1 MFSACRRLVAVAA
14 GLLAAGWVAAAE
26 PPAAAAAS
34 AAAAKGPFAVVG
46 TTVITGQEFQTRLA
60 VAMRNKYYH
69 AKPPEGEY
77 AKFQREVGED
87 LVNRVLLLAEARKR
101 GIQPDREKINATVAG
116 YDAQYKDAASWKT
129 NREKMLAQVVPQLE
143 NESLLDR
150 LGKAVRDVPMP
161 TDAVARAFYEKNKE
175 LFVEPEQ
182 VKISVILLKV
192 EPSSKQA
199 VWDSAMAE
207 AKALHK
213 RLQGGASFEEAAK
226 LHSGDISAMRGGQ
239 MEYIHRGMLPEAV
252 QLAVDKLQAKQMS
265 EPVQLL
271 EGVAI
276 LRLDDRKVAQQ
287 RDFEAVKERAA
298 SLWQREE
305 GEQRW
310 KRLIAELR
318 KATPVRIDE
327 SHYQPQRGGPERPR
341 SS

>member
-1 MFSACRRLVAVAA
+1 MSSARRHLAALAA
-14 GLLAAGWVAAAE
+14 GLLTAGWVAAAE
-26 PPAAAAAS
+26 PAAAATAS
-34 AAAAKGPFAVVG
+34 APAAMGPFAVVG
-46 TTVITGQEFQTRLA
+46 STVISVQEYQTRLA

-77 AKFQREVGED
+77 SKFQREVGEEM
-87 LVNRVLLLAEARKR
+87 VNRVLLLAEAHKR
-101 GIQPDREKINATVAG
+101 GIQPDREKINATIAG
-116 YDAQYKDAASWKT
+116 YDKQYKDSANWKT
-129 NREKMLAQVVPQLE
+129 SREKMLGQVVPQLE

-150 LGKAVRDVPMP
+150 LGKMVRDVPAP
-161 TDAVARAFYEKNKE
+161 SDTVARAFYEKNKE

-199 VWDSAMAE
+199 VWDSAMIE

-226 LHSGDISAMRGGQ
+226 LHSGDISATRGGR

-252 QLAVDKLQAKQMS
+252 QQAVDKLQARQMS
-265 EPVQLL
+265 DPVQLL

-276 LRLDDRKVAQQ
+276 LRLDDRKVSQQ
-287 RDFEAVKERAA
+287 REFEAVKERAA

-310 KRLIAELR
+310 KRLIADLR

-327 SHYQPQRGGPERPR
+327 SHYQPLRGAPERPR